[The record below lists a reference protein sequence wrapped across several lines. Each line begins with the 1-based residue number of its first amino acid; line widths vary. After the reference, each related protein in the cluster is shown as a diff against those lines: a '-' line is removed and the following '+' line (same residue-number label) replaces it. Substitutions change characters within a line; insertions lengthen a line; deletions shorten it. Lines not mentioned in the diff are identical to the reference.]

1 MENRK
6 YFLAN
11 GIPNQP
17 FADIR
22 CFIVDDQNGGEYVLI
37 QTADIRLGGVQSI
50 AKRSKLTPFP
60 EDKAETINHQDGL
73 VSFWI

>member
-17 FADIR
+17 FEDIR

-37 QTADIRLGGVQSI
+37 QTADIRLPGVQSI
-50 AKRSKLTPFP
+50 AKRERLTPFP
-60 EDKAETINHQDGL
+60 EDKAELVSHKTGL
-73 VSFWI
+73 VVFG